1 MTLVGSHHFP
11 RVYRVKQTL
20 VGNEDYMM
28 GGVGSNNPG
37 QLSEA
42 ILVVFGSHLML
53 VDLDR

>member
-1 MTLVGSHHFP
+1 MRGH
-11 RVYRVKQTL
+11 RVERSV
-20 VGNEDYMM
+20 VVNEDYIM